1 MESRPQESNLKETK
15 KLLPPPSG
23 AACSPHHPPL
33 KSPAFLP
40 CCQLLTVVCFLLV
53 PLRFF
58 LYSHNLSSPRLLLP
72 RPDNPSR
79 LPPPPSANTVTDS
92 CSSGLIFVYDL
103 PTAFNA
109 DVLAAC
115 DELNP
120 WQSLCVA
127 LSNGG
132 FGPPAGELAG
142 VVPANLLPYWYCTD
156 QFSLELIFHRRI
168 LTHRCRTVDPSAA
181 AAFYI
186 PFYAGLS
193 VGKHLWSGDAAS
205 RDRDSALLLRW
216 IKEQPPWKRS
226 NGSDHFITLGR
237 ISWDFHRSGNDGWG
251 GSFLNM
257 AGMEKVTR
265 LIIER
270 NPSDNNDVGVPYPTG
285 FHPRTAAEV
294 RQWLRFVLNRNR
306 STLFGFAGAPRPQ
319 VKDDFRD
326 FLFKECKRAGKGKCR
341 SLDWWKVRRQNRSAA
356 AMRLFLDSA
365 FCLQPKGD
373 SYTRRSMFDCML
385 VGAVPVVFWR
395 RSAYG
400 QYEWYLP
407 ESGEERE
414 GEWSVFIDS
423 REVKNGTV
431 SVKEVLEGIGEK
443 RARKM
448 RERVVEMIP
457 RLLYAAA
464 EEGLGEGMQ
473 DAFDVAVKGVLQRF
487 REQ

>member
-1 MESRPQESNLKETK
+1 PRASSYPAWITPLGLLH
-15 KLLPPPSG
+15 LLP
-23 AACSPHHPPL
+23 L
-33 KSPAFLP
+33 I
-40 CCQLLTVVCFLLV
+40 
-53 PLRFF
+53 
-58 LYSHNLSSPRLLLP
+58 
-72 RPDNPSR
+72 PSR
-79 LPPPPSANTVTDS
+79 TRAPPASSSSTTSRRPSTPTSSLPATNSTV
-92 CSSGLIFVYDL
+92 
-103 PTAFNA
+103 
-109 DVLAAC
+109 
-115 DELNP
+115 E
-120 WQSLCVA
+120 SLCVA

-142 VVPANLLPYWYCTD
+142 VVPANLLPYWYSTD

-168 LTHRCRTVDPSAA
+168 LAHRCRTADPSAA

-216 IKEQPPWKRS
+216 IKEQSPWKRS
-226 NGSDHFITLGR
+226 NGSDHFIALGR

-270 NPSDNNDVGVPYPTG
+270 NPSDKGRRSTVSDGVP
-285 FHPRTAAEV
+285 PRTAAEV
-294 RQWLRFVLNRNR
+294 RQWQRFVLNRNR
-306 STLFGFAGAPRPQ
+306 STLFVFAGAPRPQ
-319 VKDDFRD
+319 VKDDFRG
-326 FLFKECKRAGKGKCR
+326 FLFKECKRAGKGTCR
-341 SLDWWKVRRQNRSAA
+341 SLDWWKVRRQNRSSA

-395 RSAYG
+395 HSAYG

-407 ESGEERE
+407 GSGEGRE

-443 RARKM
+443 RAREM

-464 EEGLGEGMQ
+464 DEGLGEGMQ
-473 DAFDVAVKGVLQRF
+473 DAFDVAVKGVLRRF
-487 REQ
+487 RGAVVPAA